1 MCTYQLHAC
10 TTHLVVKSAVLPLQ
24 KFLYGSSHLKD
35 DSDIRWHSASC
46 QKMYIDCYA
55 ATKAHWLT
63 LSHPLAEADD
73 RPQTEA
79 QCATAAEAAA
89 QEPPHIHWQ
98 RLPQAAVYAA
108 DTGFKFFWCHLK
120 KCTFKH
126 NLIPWYETFLSWWP
140 GLFLN
145 MLLPRY
151 NRSFVMLIRQ
161 KLGFTLHAAEY
172 WDAWQEQNWV
182 SCAGWWF

>member
-1 MCTYQLHAC
+1 MTAEFTCTYQFHAF

-24 KFLYGSSHLKD
+24 KFLYGSSHLED
-35 DSDIRWHSASC
+35 DSEIRWHSASC
-46 QKMYIDCYA
+46 QIIYIDCYA
-55 ATKAHWLT
+55 AAKAHWLN

-79 QCATAAEAAA
+79 QCATAAEAAT

-120 KCTFKH
+120 KCTFKY
-126 NLIPWYETFLSWWP
+126 NLIPWYETFPS
-140 GLFLN
+140 
-145 MLLPRY
+145 
-151 NRSFVMLIRQ
+151 
-161 KLGFTLHAAEY
+161 
-172 WDAWQEQNWV
+172 
-182 SCAGWWF
+182 